1 MFSSADWSI
10 YVKVKSIP
18 TLQFTGLNSLWGLE
32 AVYNLTNDGILFF
45 FFWFVYITSVNL
57 SFISES
63 YCDGNVLLVYA
74 RYSVV
79 IYLKEQNCE
88 NFKILSIN
96 SSLYV

>member
-45 FFWFVYITSVNL
+45 FWFVYTTSVNL

-79 IYLKEQNCE
+79 IYTWTNSSEH
-88 NFKILSIN
+88 FKILSIN

>member
-10 YVKVKSIP
+10 YIKVKSIP

-32 AVYNLTNDGILFF
+32 AVYNLTNDGIL

-79 IYLKEQNCE
+79 IYTWKN
-88 NFKILSIN
+88 SI
-96 SSLYV
+96 

>member
-79 IYLKEQNCE
+79 IYTWKNSSEH
-88 NFKILSIN
+88 FKTLSIN

>member
-10 YVKVKSIP
+10 YIKVKSIP

-45 FFWFVYITSVNL
+45 FWFVYITSVNL
-57 SFISES
+57 SFIGES

-79 IYLKEQNCE
+79 IYTWKNSSEH
-88 NFKILSIN
+88 FKILSIN